1 MIEFLM
7 QGVALGAL
15 YALIAIPLSLVWMT
29 AHSLDLAVGGYAVF
43 GGLAYAAA
51 GGGGI
56 GLLVALVAGA
66 ACGAFSASLFL
77 GLRRLG
83 VVDPMAPGLMSV
95 GVLFA
100 LGSLALAFFGVDPSY
115 RPNFDGPVML
125 GGVPVN
131 PQTFVNLA
139 VIATVTACALLI
151 LRYTGLGR
159 AMRASAVSAVDAA
172 LVGIRVAR
180 LQCGVFVLAGV
191 LGALAGLLM
200 VMTSGL
206 SFEFGLGL
214 TLTSVGAVILL
225 GLRGPVTAVLGGFAI
240 GIVESL
246 AAGYAPSGL
255 GPVLPVAVVFL
266 VLASGAFDFDDRT
279 VRP

>member
-83 VVDPMAPGLMSV
+83 VADPMAPGLVSV

-100 LGSLALAFFGVDPSY
+100 LKKHDVKPA
-115 RPNFDGPVML
+115 
-125 GGVPVN
+125 GGFPD
-131 PQTFVNLA
+131 
-139 VIATVTACALLI
+139 I
-151 LRYTGLGR
+151 GG
-159 AMRASAVSAVDAA
+159 ASAASLIIAGLRHAGPDSKGPEIVEAWET
-172 LVGIRVAR
+172 GIEMETFTKIPGAYGPGRRHAHTTDVLLWTTVR
-180 LQCGVFVLAGV
+180 DGVFT
-191 LGALAGLLM
+191 GA
-200 VMTSGL
+200 
-206 SFEFGLGL
+206 
-214 TLTSVGAVILL
+214 
-225 GLRGPVTAVLGGFAI
+225 
-240 GIVESL
+240 
-246 AAGYAPSGL
+246 
-255 GPVLPVAVVFL
+255 
-266 VLASGAFDFDDRT
+266 D
-279 VRP
+279 

>member
-1 MIEFLM
+1 VESSEGGLCLVHGRGTRMIEFLM

-15 YALIAIPLSLVWMT
+15 YALIAIPPSLVWMT

-83 VVDPMAPGLMSV
+83 VADPMAPGLVSV

-100 LGSLALAFFGVDPSY
+100 LGSLALTFFGVDPSY
-115 RPNFDGPVML
+115 RPNFDGPVMI
-125 GGVPVN
+125 GGVRVN

-159 AMRASAVSAVDAA
+159 SMRASAVSAVDAA

-191 LGALAGLLM
+191 LGVSATHAAPPGNASALGQALLDRY
-200 VMTSGL
+200 
-206 SFEFGLGL
+206 
-214 TLTSVGAVILL
+214 
-225 GLRGPVTAVLGGFAI
+225 RGSNI
-240 GIVESL
+240 GK
-246 AAGYAPSGL
+246 
-255 GPVLPVAVVFL
+255 L
-266 VLASGAFDFDDRT
+266 VLRVWPDA
-279 VRP
+279 P